1 MPARD
6 SGSGMGGERAPED
19 EVWSP
24 DSRRRMLLSRFTPDE
39 IKRLFGDEAAT
50 LEAAI
55 TPEAEKLIRTRFT
68 PDEIEF
74 LFGNEGAAL
83 GADVTPE
90 MDAFHHEW
98 ARQSLLDSGFD
109 PKLVA

>member
-55 TPEAEKLIRTRFT
+55 TPEAEKLIRT
-68 PDEIEF
+68 
-74 LFGNEGAAL
+74 
-83 GADVTPE
+83 PE